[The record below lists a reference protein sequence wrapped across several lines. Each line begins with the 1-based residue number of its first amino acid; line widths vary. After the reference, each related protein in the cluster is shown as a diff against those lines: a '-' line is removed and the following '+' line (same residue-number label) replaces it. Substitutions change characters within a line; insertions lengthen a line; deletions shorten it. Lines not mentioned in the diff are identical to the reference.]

1 MDAVKEQTEQHIL
14 RLVREHNSSAM
25 RLLYDR
31 YIGYM
36 AAVCGRYVAE
46 ENDRKDIL
54 QDSFIKIM
62 TSIGSFQHRGEGS
75 LKAWML
81 RITVNESLRFI
92 KKHTAERLIDCGDSL
107 PDVADEP
114 DVEGIPDDEINSMI
128 LKLPPGYRAVF
139 NLYVFEEKS
148 HREIAEA
155 LGISENT
162 SASQYLRAKQ
172 SLAKMIR
179 EYKTNRLNE

>member
-1 MDAVKEQTEQHIL
+1 
-14 RLVREHNSSAM
+14 M

-36 AAVCGRYVAE
+36 AAVCGRYIPDE
-46 ENDRKDIL
+46 DDRKDVL
-54 QDSFIKIM
+54 QESFIKIM

-92 KKHTAERLIDCGDSL
+92 KKRAAERLIDYGDSL
-107 PDVADEP
+107 PEVEDEP
-114 DVEGIPDDEINSMI
+114 DVENIPDDVINSMI
-128 LKLPPGYRAVF
+128 LKLPPGYRVVF
-139 NLYVFEEKS
+139 NLYVFEDKS

-172 SLAKMIR
+172 ALAKMIKDYR
-179 EYKTNRLNE
+179 TTRLNE

>member
-1 MDAVKEQTEQHIL
+1 MNAEKAQTEQHIL
-14 RLVREHNSSAM
+14 RLVKERGSSAM

-36 AAVCGRYVAE
+36 AAVCGRYIPDE
-46 ENDRKDIL
+46 DDRKDVL
-54 QDSFIKIM
+54 QESFIKIM
-62 TSIGSFQHRGEGS
+62 TSMNSFQHRGEGS

-92 KKHTAERLIDCGDSL
+92 KKHAAERLIDYGDSL
-107 PDVADEP
+107 PEVEDEP

-139 NLYVFEEKS
+139 NLYVFEDKS
-148 HREIAEA
+148 HREIAGA

-172 SLAKMIR
+172 ALAKMIKDYR
-179 EYKTNRLNE
+179 TTHLNE